1 MSKMLNRWSLLVAST
16 TVVMQV
22 ANPVLAKSA
31 EEKRDEKSADIPRC
45 SKKIGTAS
53 IVEPENKWWR
63 EIEGGLGSP
72 EALIRIY
79 VRQSGCFTLVNRG
92 RGFDVAMQ
100 ERDLASSGQLRG
112 GSNLGKGQIKTADYI
127 IVPDIVTRN
136 SNKGGTNV
144 GGIIGGLFGGTAG
157 AILGGISLKK
167 SSANVILYVTD
178 TRSSEEVAAS
188 EGRAEKR
195 DLGWGAGGGLFTGG
209 FLGAGGASGYAN
221 TEIGQVVAL
230 AYLDAYTKMV
240 GELGGLPDSASAANA
255 VQAVSLKKP
264 GKLYASSSIKSKV
277 IVPLD
282 VGQLLYPTGNKT
294 DQFWEVEDELG
305 NKGWISMALIELAK

>member
-1 MSKMLNRWSLLVAST
+1 MTPFLKKLSLFAASAAMALQA
-16 TVVMQV
+16 V
-22 ANPVLAKSA
+22 NPVLAKSA
-31 EEKRDEKSADIPRC
+31 EEKRDEKTADIPRC

-53 IVEPENKWWR
+53 IVEPENQWWR

-72 EALIRIY
+72 EALIRIFI
-79 VRQSGCFTLVNRG
+79 RQSGCFTLVNRG
-92 RGFDVAMQ
+92 RGFDAAMQ

-112 GSNLGKGQIKTADYI
+112 GSNVGKGQIKTADYI

-144 GGIIGGLFGGTAG
+144 GGIIGGLFGGAAG

-167 SSANVILYVTD
+167 RSANVILYVTD
-178 TRSSEEVAAS
+178 TRSSEEVAAT

-240 GELGGLPDSASAANA
+240 GELGGLPDSASAAN
-255 VQAVSLKKP
+255 VQQAVSLKKP
-264 GKLYASSSIKSKV
+264 GKLYADSSIKSKV
-277 IVPLD
+277 IVALD

-305 NKGWISMALIELAK
+305 NKGWVSMALIELAK